1 MGEYRNLKGLVIDYM
16 NGCGLDSEEL
26 KERIQQAYD
35 EDEISGHEYDDLM
48 QYMED

>member
-1 MGEYRNLKGLVIDYM
+1 MGKYRNLKVLVADYV
-16 NGCGLDSEEL
+16 NGCGLDGEEL
-26 KERIQQAYD
+26 KKRIQEAYD